1 MTTPGG
7 EKRCEGPFWSKMAF
21 VWVARPTQA
30 LATCAQ
36 HQSAAVQTAGGPSTH
51 AECSR
56 ANTCPDHTLGRFYQ
70 RTDRSNANIQP
81 WLHSQV
87 TDHTTEA
94 ALPCGCWLWRKLE
107 AICYIYGVYKHISKM
122 RNQCTV
128 YLVKIWVAH
137 IHCKPFK
144 KKEHN
149 WWPQTLVYFFIR
161 NVQNECKRWKGL
173 SDGPEQRRG
182 VHSCKYRKTL
192 THTHTHTYISWGD
205 RTLWHSCMVYMRKL
219 FGSTTL
225 TDWTRFSMYSGDHTD
240 RRQAYFRMI
249 FFLTVGQ
256 YFEEMG

>member
-144 KKEHN
+144 KKNTTGDRRRLCTFSFETYRMN
-149 WWPQTLVYFFIR
+149 VNAGKAFQMDQSRGGVYIHVNTGR
-161 NVQNECKRWKGL
+161 HLLTR
-173 SDGPEQRRG
+173 
-182 VHSCKYRKTL
+182 
-192 THTHTHTYISWGD
+192 THTHTHIVRRPHALTLMHGVHEKVVWLNNFDWLDAVLHVQWGPH
-205 RTLWHSCMVYMRKL
+205 RQ
-219 FGSTTL
+219 TT
-225 TDWTRFSMYSGDHTD
+225 S
-240 RRQAYFRMI
+240 I
-249 FFLTVGQ
+249 F
-256 YFEEMG
+256 

>member
-1 MTTPGG
+1 MDVPPLLLVDRRTTLRLWGWQEHMTTPGG

-70 RTDRSNANIQP
+70 RTDCSNANIQP

-144 KKEHN
+144 KKRT
-149 WWPQTLVYFFIR
+149 QLVTADACVLFHS
-161 NVQNECKRWKGL
+161 KRTEW
-173 SDGPEQRRG
+173 
-182 VHSCKYRKTL
+182 
-192 THTHTHTYISWGD
+192 
-205 RTLWHSCMVYMRKL
+205 M
-219 FGSTTL
+219 
-225 TDWTRFSMYSGDHTD
+225 
-240 RRQAYFRMI
+240 
-249 FFLTVGQ
+249 
-256 YFEEMG
+256 